1 MTNRKPWRPP
11 ADTGQGT
18 RAWAPDCDARAVGNR
33 CRPDVAELVVPG
45 RARDA
50 SAIELLYT
58 GSIPDGVKCQPSD
71 QRKMTAMPVTYE
83 AWLVLLSIV
92 MAIQGAYVG
101 LSLALQIDGASG
113 TRRRLLLAGATVSFA
128 VAIWTMHFVG
138 MLAVRLP
145 FQVDY
150 LVLPTL
156 LSFLVC
162 AIVVGG
168 AVYATSSGPL
178 TMLRLT
184 LSSCLMG
191 GGIFAMHYLGMSA
204 LDASAHMVHDPVH
217 VGGSMAIAIAASGL
231 ALWLATGQAWR
242 APLML
247 SAAAFGMAISG
258 MHYTA
263 MTGVTLYPFVTS
275 ASAAPALSTD
285 LLAIVVAVVAFC
297 VSGIFFLLLLPDSA
311 PAEPVT
317 LAVAAVGPLA
327 PAVSAD
333 VAALPAAG
341 PASTAGI
348 EAGRGGAVS
357 ADVAALPAAGP
368 EPTAGIELGRGGYGP
383 LGGAGS
389 PPRRFARHLPIER
402 DGNTHFLPVEH
413 VVAVHANAHYSYIFD
428 GNDKLFCPLAIGD
441 VETRLDDRHFVRVHR
456 SHIVNIERV
465 VGYRRSGD
473 NELVEMAG
481 ATRSLVPVSRS
492 RIGSLKTRVAK
503 LNGHHPAPVRK
514 RSRLATQ

>member
-1 MTNRKPWRPP
+1 
-11 ADTGQGT
+11 
-18 RAWAPDCDARAVGNR
+18 
-33 CRPDVAELVVPG
+33 
-45 RARDA
+45 
-50 SAIELLYT
+50 
-58 GSIPDGVKCQPSD
+58 
-71 QRKMTAMPVTYE
+71 MPVTYE

-101 LSLALQIDGASG
+101 LSLALQIASASG

-178 TMLRLT
+178 TLLRLT

-204 LDASAHMVHDPVH
+204 LDASTHMVHDPIY
-217 VGGSMAIAIAASGL
+217 VGASMAIAIAASGL

-242 APLML
+242 APLIL

-297 VSGIFFLLLLPDSA
+297 VFGIFFLLLLPDSA
-311 PAEPVT
+311 RAEPAKLALVT
-317 LAVAAVGPLA
+317 LGPVGQAVG
-327 PAVSAD
+327 
-333 VAALPAAG
+333 
-341 PASTAGI
+341 
-348 EAGRGGAVS
+348 

-368 EPTAGIELGRGGYGP
+368 ETTAGIELGRGGYGP

-402 DGNTHFLPVEH
+402 DGNTHFLPVDQ
-413 VVAVHANAHYSYIFD
+413 VVAVHANAHYTYIFD

-441 VETRLDDRHFVRVHR
+441 VESRLDDRHFVRVHR

-481 ATRSLVPVSRS
+481 ATRSLVPVSRN
-492 RIGSLKTRVAK
+492 RIGSLKTRIAN
-503 LNGHHPAPVRK
+503 LNGHDPAAVRK
-514 RSRLATQ
+514 RPRLAMQ